1 MGIVRGGPGLGEISP
16 AARSSRERVSRC
28 AGEGDTVGSVG
39 FVARVL
45 VLWKRRVEKVR
56 WEGKMEGEI

>member
-28 AGEGDTVGSVG
+28 AGEGDTVG
-39 FVARVL
+39 R
-45 VLWKRRVEKVR
+45 KRRVEKVR